1 MLFQPPLPPK
11 YNAMSEAELGVGI
24 RARKAEFGKRLVI
37 LGHHYQ
43 QDEVIA
49 FADFTGGS

>member
-11 YNAMSEAELGVGI
+11 YNAMSEAEL
-24 RARKAEFGKRLVI
+24 GKRLVI